1 MGRGRP
7 PLALALAFC
16 VALRVWLILCLFCQV
31 AVLLNNAA
39 VPDVGRSYEGL
50 DKWKAVMD
58 VNLFGYVV
66 SVLTART

>member
-1 MGRGRP
+1 MGRGGP
-7 PLALALAFC
+7 SFSFSFAFRF
-16 VALRVWLILCLFCQV
+16 ARVLILLQV

-39 VPDVGRSYEGL
+39 VADVGRSYEGL

-66 SVLTART
+66 LFAART